1 MDLIMELI
9 DPKEVKKI
17 TEARK
22 IIDDLQVRLLAR
34 EQALDDLS
42 RSVEIAE
49 ITKQFQLVTSFREAA
64 DEQLKNRVVVPAIGE
79 NQELNI
85 RIYE

>member
-1 MDLIMELI
+1 MELI
-9 DPKEVKKI
+9 NPKEVKKI